1 MFQLNVLEAI
11 DYIRNISKQCPDFDA
26 IYIHK
31 SRSQASNVDK
41 TTVENIIGALI
52 DRNVI
57 VNRETTSDQ
66 TSNFRH

>member
-11 DYIRNISKQCPDFDA
+11 DYIRQCPDFDA
-26 IYIHK
+26 IYIHI

-57 VNRETTSDQ
+57 VNRETMSDR
-66 TSNFRH
+66 TSNFNR

>member
-11 DYIRNISKQCPDFDA
+11 DYIRQCPDFDA
-26 IYIHK
+26 IYIHT

-57 VNRETTSDQ
+57 VNRETMSDR
-66 TSNFRH
+66 TSNFNR

>member
-11 DYIRNISKQCPDFDA
+11 DYIRQCPDFNA
-26 IYIHK
+26 IYIHT
-31 SRSQASNVDK
+31 SRSQTSNVDK

-57 VNRETTSDQ
+57 VNRETTSDR
-66 TSNFRH
+66 TSNFHG